1 MGNEYYS
8 VYSPLGQKYADCGWE
23 RDAINLCSMVPG
35 RTYRKNKFITDQVID
50 ITATT
55 DKELPGQQGLPP
67 AKIVVKG
74 QELEIQQSLPQS
86 DYQPI
91 HFRV

>member
-8 VYSPLGQKYADCGWE
+8 VYDPLGQKYADCGAE
-23 RDAINLCSMVPG
+23 KDAINLCFMVPG
-35 RTYRKNKFITDQVID
+35 RTYRKNKFIADQVID

-67 AKIVVKG
+67 AKIVIEG
-74 QELEIQQSLPQS
+74 QELEVQQSLPQS
-86 DYQPI
+86 NYHPI